1 MALLQYYPERDY
13 DGYVQMI
20 HPAVVKFLQ
29 AHWTDLAPHHH
40 RDAPCKYSFYYI
52 FSIVFLIFF
61 LVDAEKVMKHILDTL
76 SHNQDYFLNRKFDT
90 ESGSKSRGYWK
101 LRDDVE
107 VWKKGKKKAKS
118 VDNYSD

>member
-1 MALLQYYPERDY
+1 
-13 DGYVQMI
+13 
-20 HPAVVKFLQ
+20 
-29 AHWTDLAPHHH
+29 
-40 RDAPCKYSFYYI
+40 
-52 FSIVFLIFF
+52 
-61 LVDAEKVMKHILDTL
+61 MKHILDTL